1 MSITQEP
8 NGKASAIAKAHP
20 STTTYGRGNA
30 GTGGKRRGG
39 IDGNGKGSGS
49 AKAAPA
55 PPAVANGDAAP
66 VSAVAAK
73 GTAKMPMSRPKKS
86 GYRPRRGKTKSKPTS
101 NLPTVSVIP
110 LGGVGEVGK
119 NMLVIEYGDDI
130 IVIDSG
136 VKFPG
141 EELLGIDLVIPDI
154 TYLVQNADRVR
165 GIFLTHGHEDHIGGL
180 PFTLKQIQVP
190 VYGTRLTLGLVK
202 NKLTEHGLIREAKL
216 HEITADDVVNVG
228 AFQLEFFRVNHSI
241 PDGIGIAIRTPAGLI
256 VHSGDFK
263 LDQTPVDDKV
273 LEFSKLARYGD
284 EGVLLFICD
293 STNVERPGYTPSERT
308 VGDTFR
314 SVFAKTDS
322 RIIIATFASN
332 VHRIQQ
338 VIDTAAEFN
347 RKVAVVGRSMVT
359 VVDVSQQLGYLNIPR
374 GMLIEAEEIDRL
386 PDNQVTIITTGSQGE
401 PMAALTRMATNNHRQ
416 VAIRQG
422 DTVIISATPIPGNEK
437 LVSRT
442 IDNLFRIGADVV
454 YKEVANVHVSGH
466 AAQQEIKLM
475 LNFLRPKYVIPFH
488 GEYRHQATFA
498 KLGQTMGIPD
508 EHILRVNIGERY
520 ELNEEMVQLT
530 GTVEAGS
537 VMVDGIGVGDVG
549 NIVLRD
555 RHHLAQDGVVIAV
568 VTIDK
573 ENGNVLAGPDLVS
586 RGFVFVREAGD
597 MLGEAKSRVKEAL
610 TGRNTGTTEWS
621 VLKNLIRDT
630 LNEFFYQKTKRRP
643 IVLPIIMEI

>member
-1 MSITQEP
+1 M
-8 NGKASAIAKAHP
+8 N
-20 STTTYGRGNA
+20 
-30 GTGGKRRGG
+30 
-39 IDGNGKGSGS
+39 GNGK
-49 AKAAPA
+49 
-55 PPAVANGDAAP
+55 
-66 VSAVAAK
+66 
-73 GTAKMPMSRPKKS
+73 
-86 GYRPRRGKTKSKPTS
+86 
-101 NLPTVSVIP
+101 PTVSFIP

-119 NMLVIEYGDDI
+119 NMSVIEYGDDI
-130 IVIDSG
+130 IVIDAG

-154 TYLVQNADRVR
+154 TYLVQNVEKIR
-165 GIFLTHGHEDHIGGL
+165 GIFLTHGHEDHIGAL
-180 PFTLKQIQVP
+180 PFVLKQIQVP

-202 NKLTEHGLIREAKL
+202 NKLTEHGLIREAQL
-216 HEITADDVVNVG
+216 HEITADDVVNAG
-228 AFQLEFFRVNHSI
+228 PFQLEFFRVNHSI
-241 PDGIGIAIRTPAGLI
+241 PDGIGMAIRTPAGLI

-273 LEFSKLARYGD
+273 LEFNKLARYGD
-284 EGVLLFICD
+284 EGVMLFICD

-338 VIDTAAEFN
+338 VINTAAEFN

-359 VVDVSQQLGYLNIPR
+359 VVDVSQQLGYLNVPK
-374 GMLIEAEEIDRL
+374 GMLIELEEVDRL
-386 PDNQVTIITTGSQGE
+386 PDHQVTIITTGSQGE

-416 VAIRQG
+416 ISIREG

-475 LNFLRPKYVIPFH
+475 LNFLRPRFVIPFH

-498 KLGQTMGIPD
+498 KLAQTMGIP
-508 EHILRVNIGERY
+508 EERCIRCNIGDRIEFNM
-520 ELNEEMVQLT
+520 EKAMIT
-530 GTVEAGS
+530 GTVESGS
-537 VMVDGIGVGDVG
+537 IMVDGIGVGDVG

-555 RHHLAQDGVVIAV
+555 RHHLAHDGVVIAV
-568 VTIDK
+568 VTINK
-573 ENGNVLAGPDLVS
+573 EDGTILAGPDLVS

-597 MLGEAKSRVKEAL
+597 LLGEAKSRVREAL
-610 TGRNTGTTEWS
+610 TQKTGKTTEWS
-621 VLKNLIRDT
+621 ILKNLIRDT
-630 LNEFFYQKTKRRP
+630 LNEYFYQKTKRRP

>member
-1 MSITQEP
+1 MNNSQGSTP
-8 NGKASAIAKAHP
+8 AKP
-20 STTTYGRGNA
+20 
-30 GTGGKRRGG
+30 
-39 IDGNGKGSGS
+39 
-49 AKAAPA
+49 AAPRA
-55 PPAVANGDAAP
+55 H
-66 VSAVAAK
+66 K
-73 GTAKMPMSRPKKS
+73 GYRSRRPRPKVKQ
-86 GYRPRRGKTKSKPTS
+86 PVPQNKPS
-101 NLPTVSVIP
+101 VSVIP

-119 NMLVIEYGDDI
+119 NMTVIEYGDDI
-130 IVIDSG
+130 VVIDAG

-154 TYLVQNADRVR
+154 TYLVENVSKIR
-165 GIFLTHGHEDHIGGL
+165 GIFLTHGHEDHIGAL
-180 PFTLKQIQVP
+180 PFVLRQIQVP
-190 VYGTRLTLGLVK
+190 IYGTRLTLGLVK
-202 NKLTEHGLIREAKL
+202 NKLTEHGLMRDAQL
-216 HEITADDVVNVG
+216 HEITADDIINVG
-228 AFQLEFFRVNHSI
+228 SLELEFFRVNHSI
-241 PDGIGIAIRTPAGLI
+241 PDGIGIAVRTPVGLI

-314 SVFAKTDS
+314 SVFAKTQS

-338 VIDTAAEFN
+338 VINTAAEFN

-359 VVDVSQQLGYLNIPR
+359 VVDVAQQLGYLTVPK
-374 GMLIEAEEIDRL
+374 GMLVETEEVDRL

-416 VAIRQG
+416 IAIREG

-437 LVSRT
+437 LVART

-454 YKEVANVHVSGH
+454 YKDVAMVHVSGH

-475 LNFLRPKYVIPFH
+475 LNLLRPKYAIPFH
-488 GEYRHQATFA
+488 GEYRHQTTFS
-498 KLGQTMGIPD
+498 KLAQTMGIPAD
-508 EHILRVNIGERY
+508 HIIRCNIGDRIEFNA
-520 ELNEEMVQLT
+520 EQGQIT
-530 GTVEAGS
+530 GSVEAGA

-573 ENGNVLAGPDLVS
+573 ENGTILAGPDLVS

-597 MLGEAKSRVKEAL
+597 LLGEAKSKVREAL
-610 TGRNTGTTEWS
+610 TTRTAANTTEWS
-621 VLKNLIRDT
+621 ILKNLIRDT
-630 LNEFFYQKTKRRP
+630 LNEYFYLKTKRRP

>member
-1 MSITQEP
+1 MVDKEVIVNNPPQTNPSENST
-8 NGKASAIAKAHP
+8 ASYP
-20 STTTYGRGNA
+20 
-30 GTGGKRRGG
+30 
-39 IDGNGKGSGS
+39 
-49 AKAAPA
+49 
-55 PPAVANGDAAP
+55 
-66 VSAVAAK
+66 
-73 GTAKMPMSRPKKS
+73 PKKD
-86 GYRPRRGKTKSKPTS
+86 YRPRRGKQKSTVKMTKP
-101 NLPTVSVIP
+101 VVHVIP

-119 NMLVIEYGDDI
+119 NMCVIEYGDDMI
-130 IVIDSG
+130 IIDAG

-154 TYLVQNADRVR
+154 TYLVENANKVR

-180 PFTLKQIQVP
+180 PFVLRQIQVP

-202 NKLTEHGLIREAKL
+202 NKLTEHGIIRDAQL
-216 HEITADDVVNVG
+216 HEITPDDVVKLG
-228 AFQLEFFRVNHSI
+228 PFQVEFFRVNHSI
-241 PDGIGIAIRTPAGLI
+241 PDGIGIAVRTPVGLI

-263 LDQTPVDDKV
+263 LDQTPVDEKV
-273 LEFSKLARYGD
+273 LEFSKLSRYGD
-284 EGVLLFICD
+284 EGVMLFICD

-314 SVFAKTDS
+314 SVFAQTES

-338 VIDTAAEFN
+338 VINTAAEFN

-359 VVDVSQQLGYLNIPR
+359 VVDVSQQLGYLNIPK
-374 GMLIEAEEIDRL
+374 GMLIEPEEVDRL
-386 PDNQVTIITTGSQGE
+386 PDNQVVIITTGSQGE
-401 PMAALTRMATNNHRQ
+401 PMAALTRMANNNHRQ
-416 VAIRQG
+416 IAIRHG

-437 LVSRT
+437 LVART
-442 IDNLFRIGADVV
+442 IDNLFRIGADVI

-466 AAQQEIKLM
+466 AAEQEIKLM
-475 LNFLRPKYVIPFH
+475 LNLLRPRFVIPFH
-488 GEYRHQATFA
+488 GEYRMQAAFA
-498 KLGQTMGIPD
+498 KLAQAMGIPED
-508 EHILRVNIGERY
+508 HVFRCNIGDRVEVSWERA
-520 ELNEEMVQLT
+520 
-530 GTVEAGS
+530 GFAGSVEAGS

-573 ENGNVLAGPDLVS
+573 ENGTILAGPDLVS

-597 MLGEAKSRVKEAL
+597 MLGEAKTRVREAL
-610 TGRNTGTTEWS
+610 AQRNSAKTTEWS
-621 VLKNLIRDT
+621 VLKNLIRDS
-630 LNEFFYQKTKRRP
+630 LNDYFYQKTKRRP

>member
-1 MSITQEP
+1 MNTTPESTP
-8 NGKASAIAKAHP
+8 NTTPKLHAARAK
-20 STTTYGRGNA
+20 
-30 GTGGKRRGG
+30 K
-39 IDGNGKGSGS
+39 
-49 AKAAPA
+49 
-55 PPAVANGDAAP
+55 
-66 VSAVAAK
+66 
-73 GTAKMPMSRPKKS
+73 
-86 GYRPRRGKTKSKPTS
+86 GYRPRRSKPKPKTQS
-101 NLPTVSVIP
+101 TLSTVSVIP

-119 NMLVIEYGDDI
+119 NMCVIEYGDDM
-130 IVIDSG
+130 IVIDAG

-154 TYLVQNADRVR
+154 TYLIENVDKIR
-165 GIFLTHGHEDHIGGL
+165 GIFLTHGHEDHIGSL
-180 PFTLKQIQVP
+180 PFVLKQIQVP

-202 NKLTEHGLIREAKL
+202 NKLTEHGLIREAEL
-216 HEITADDVVNVG
+216 HEITADDVINTG
-228 AFQLEFFRVNHSI
+228 PFQVEFFRVNHSI

-273 LEFSKLARYGD
+273 LEFNKLARYGD

-308 VGDTFR
+308 VGETFR
-314 SVFAKTDS
+314 SVFAQTDS

-332 VHRIQQ
+332 VHQIQQ

-359 VVDVSQQLGYLNIPR
+359 VVDVSQQLGYLNVPK
-374 GMLIEAEEIDRL
+374 GMLIEAEEVDRL

-422 DTVIISATPIPGNEK
+422 DTVVISATPIPGNEK
-437 LVSRT
+437 LVART
-442 IDNLFRIGADVV
+442 IDNLFRIGADVI
-454 YKEVANVHVSGH
+454 YKDVANVHVSGH

-475 LNFLRPKYVIPFH
+475 LNFLKPKFVIPFH

-498 KLGQTMGIPD
+498 KLGKTMGIP
-508 EHILRVNIGERY
+508 EENIIRCNIGDRIEVNA
-520 ELNEEMVQLT
+520 ELGQIT
-530 GTVEAGS
+530 GS
-537 VMVDGIGVGDVG
+537 VESGSVFVDGIGVGDVG

-597 MLGEAKSRVKEAL
+597 MLGEAKTRVKEAL
-610 TGRNTGTTEWS
+610 TTRNTGTTEWS

>member
-1 MSITQEP
+1 
-8 NGKASAIAKAHP
+8 
-20 STTTYGRGNA
+20 
-30 GTGGKRRGG
+30 
-39 IDGNGKGSGS
+39 
-49 AKAAPA
+49 
-55 PPAVANGDAAP
+55 
-66 VSAVAAK
+66 
-73 GTAKMPMSRPKKS
+73 MSRPKKN
-86 GYRPRRGKTKSKPTS
+86 GYRPRRGKTKPKPKST
-101 NLPTVSVIP
+101 LPTVSVIP

-154 TYLVQNADRVR
+154 TYLVQNADKVR

-202 NKLTEHGLIREAKL
+202 NKLTEHGLIRDAKL

-228 AFQLEFFRVNHSI
+228 AFQVEFFRVNHSI
-241 PDGIGIAIRTPAGLI
+241 PDGIGIAVRTPAGLI

-284 EGVLLFICD
+284 EGVMLFICD

-359 VVDVSQQLGYLNIPR
+359 VVDVSQQLGYLNIPK

-520 ELNEEMVQLT
+520 EMNEEMVQMT

-597 MLGEAKSRVKEAL
+597 MLGEAKSRVKDAL

>member
-1 MSITQEP
+1 MLTSIEEEYNNLVSLKGEAMNNSQESNQP
-8 NGKASAIAKAHP
+8 Q
-20 STTTYGRGNA
+20 
-30 GTGGKRRGG
+30 
-39 IDGNGKGSGS
+39 
-49 AKAAPA
+49 
-55 PPAVANGDAAP
+55 
-66 VSAVAAK
+66 K
-73 GTAKMPMSRPKKS
+73 GTQGPPKKT
-86 GYRPRRGKTKSKPTS
+86 GYRPRRGKAKAPARPRMNGNGK
-101 NLPTVSVIP
+101 PTVSFIP

-119 NMLVIEYGDDI
+119 NMSVIEYGDDI
-130 IVIDSG
+130 IVIDAG

-154 TYLVQNADRVR
+154 TYLVQNVEKIR
-165 GIFLTHGHEDHIGGL
+165 GIFLTHGHEDHIGAL
-180 PFTLKQIQVP
+180 PFVLKQIQVP

-202 NKLTEHGLIREAKL
+202 NKLTEHGLIREAQL
-216 HEITADDVVNVG
+216 HEITADDVVNAG
-228 AFQLEFFRVNHSI
+228 PFQLEFFRVNHSI
-241 PDGIGIAIRTPAGLI
+241 PDGIGMAIRTPAGLI

-273 LEFSKLARYGD
+273 LEFNKLARYGD
-284 EGVLLFICD
+284 EGVMLFICD

-338 VIDTAAEFN
+338 VINTAAEFN

-359 VVDVSQQLGYLNIPR
+359 VVDVSQQLGYLNVPK
-374 GMLIEAEEIDRL
+374 GMLIELEEVDRL
-386 PDNQVTIITTGSQGE
+386 PDHQVTIITTGSQGE

-416 VAIRQG
+416 ISIREG

-475 LNFLRPKYVIPFH
+475 LNFLRPRFVIPFH

-498 KLGQTMGIPD
+498 KLAQTMGIP
-508 EHILRVNIGERY
+508 EERCIRCNIGDRIEFNM
-520 ELNEEMVQLT
+520 EKAMIT
-530 GTVEAGS
+530 GTVESGS
-537 VMVDGIGVGDVG
+537 IMVDGIGVGDVG

-555 RHHLAQDGVVIAV
+555 RHHLAHDGVVIAV
-568 VTIDK
+568 VTINK
-573 ENGNVLAGPDLVS
+573 EDGTILAGPDLVS

-597 MLGEAKSRVKEAL
+597 LLGEAKSRVREAL
-610 TGRNTGTTEWS
+610 TQKTGKTTEWS
-621 VLKNLIRDT
+621 ILKNLIRDT
-630 LNEFFYQKTKRRP
+630 LNEYFYQKTKRRP